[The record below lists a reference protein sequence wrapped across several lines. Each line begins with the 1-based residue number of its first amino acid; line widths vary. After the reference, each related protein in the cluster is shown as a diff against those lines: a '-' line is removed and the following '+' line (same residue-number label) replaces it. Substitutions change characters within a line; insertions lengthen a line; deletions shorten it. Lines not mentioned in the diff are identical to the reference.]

1 MKVSEIMSKNVISV
15 NVPGM
20 RRRALE
26 LMQKHNVSG
35 LPVVDEKSKK
45 LVGMVTLDELLKNP
59 DEEQI
64 ALIMRRLVVTIGPD
78 EDIKDA
84 AKIFVEKNVYRLPVV
99 EDGILVGMLTVEDI
113 IKRGI
118 STMDYKHPCSDF
130 MKVSVTSAW
139 EETPLPLILKIMEYS
154 KSLSVVLIN
163 SMGQLTGVL
172 DNSDLIKNGEIVE
185 ETDKTSMNKGAD
197 DDDWTWETKSTLY
210 IGTKR
215 LRLPIKPSKEFMTGE
230 VVTVSP
236 TTSISECARLM
247 RKHDVEQLPVID
259 EDNDIIGIIRDIDL
273 LRFFNDGA

>member
-130 MKVSVTSAW
+130 MKVSVTSTW

-259 EDNDIIGIIRDIDL
+259 EDNDIIGIIR
-273 LRFFNDGA
+273 